1 MKCHRRWTETAF
13 ESIYVIAT
21 ADLLALGARA
31 EWCGA
36 HE

>member
-1 MKCHRRWTETAF
+1 MKCHRRWTDTAF

-31 EWCGA
+31 EGRQRA
-36 HE
+36 